1 MDTWHGKFVI
11 GSVVHGQCERPRH
24 NSCDRQCSA
33 RFVRIHRIQ
42 LHRTCTA
49 LACLSATTRT
59 TAELIV
65 FLPSFAFLRL
75 PTFPPMSSQQVS
87 VFQNAQN
94 VSVNDSTINATI
106 YSTTHS
112 HESRTSGIHLLS
124 QKISTN
130 AMHDSS
136 ARDPPPRCHPDTRKL
151 ARDNIITFVDDPE
164 PDEAVMWMN
173 APFGQGK
180 SAVMQTVIETLKAS
194 NREHRVAG
202 GFFFGRDKEGRDK
215 AHYLLPAILYQA
227 AHNIPGMY
235 EHINDAIN
243 ADPTLPTKSIEAQL
257 IPLLVVPFQRYSPS
271 STHTPTVFIDGLD
284 ECDTIAAQCSVLKA
298 IEDTIVVHGIP
309 LRFVVASRPETHLA
323 EYFKREPLD
332 SVTRIFT
339 LDDDLISMGKYL
351 RDGFDR
357 IYKSRIDEMSEVPR
371 PWPSDDELDELIS
384 RASGQYLF
392 AATILRFV
400 GDEDCNPLEQLD
412 VILAPHPRRSSAFSD
427 MDVLYTQILMGRP
440 IHLRDRILRVL
451 GATIVLHKTTIATLS
466 DLLNETVSNITTVL
480 RGLRAVVKVQDLPLS
495 EFSSNVHKL
504 ISPMVSFY
512 HLSFREFLIDK
523 TRAGDLWIDE
533 DATKKGLTQHADF
546 LLAKSLSDIHGM
558 GFGF

>member
-1 MDTWHGKFVI
+1 
-11 GSVVHGQCERPRH
+11 
-24 NSCDRQCSA
+24 
-33 RFVRIHRIQ
+33 
-42 LHRTCTA
+42 
-49 LACLSATTRT
+49 
-59 TAELIV
+59 
-65 FLPSFAFLRL
+65 
-75 PTFPPMSSQQVS
+75 MSSQQAS
-87 VFQNAQN
+87 FFQNAQN
-94 VSVNDSTINATI
+94 VSLTDSTINTTI
-106 YSTTHS
+106 NSTTHN

-151 ARDNIITFVDDPE
+151 ARDNIISFVDDPE
-164 PDEAVMWMN
+164 PDEVVMWMN

-194 NREHRVAG
+194 DRGHRVAG

-235 EHINDAIN
+235 EHINNAIN

-284 ECDTIAAQCSVLKA
+284 ECDTIAAQRSVLKA
-298 IEDTIVVHGIP
+298 IGDTIAVHRIP

-323 EYFKREPLD
+323 EYFKKEPLG

-339 LDDDLISMGKYL
+339 LDDDFISMGKYL
-351 RDGFDR
+351 RDGFDK

-371 PWPSDDELDELIS
+371 PWPPADTLSKLVR

-392 AATILRFV
+392 ASTILRFV
-400 GDEDCNPLEQLD
+400 EDELCNPVDQLE
-412 VILAPHPRRSSAFSD
+412 VILAPHPRRSTAFSD
-427 MDVLYTQILMGRP
+427 MDALYAQILLVCP
-440 IHLRDRILRVL
+440 IHLRDLLLRVL
-451 GATIVLHKTTIATLS
+451 GAIIVNKDITIAS
-466 DLLNETVSNITTVL
+466 AGDLLGKTSSNITTVL
-480 RGLRAVVKVQDLPLS
+480 RGVRAIVKIE
-495 EFSSNVHKL
+495 EFPFSHPNYHQL
-504 ISPMVSFY
+504 ISPG
-512 HLSFREFLIDK
+512 LSQNSSWRSVD
-523 TRAGDLWIDE
+523 
-533 DATKKGLTQHADF
+533 
-546 LLAKSLSDIHGM
+546 
-558 GFGF
+558 